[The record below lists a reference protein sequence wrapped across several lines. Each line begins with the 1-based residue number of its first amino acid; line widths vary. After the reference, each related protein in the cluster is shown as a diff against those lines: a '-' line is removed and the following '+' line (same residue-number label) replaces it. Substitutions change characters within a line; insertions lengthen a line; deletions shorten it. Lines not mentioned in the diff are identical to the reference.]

1 MVHHRLSNYL
11 LSLAIAGLGFIANAT
26 PIFAHAVE
34 TNYELNLLTK
44 ELQLTATYSTGEAL
58 EFADV
63 QVFAPNQP
71 DRPWLSAKT
80 DRQGRFN
87 FRPDRQLPGE
97 WMILINQQGHADI
110 LKVPVDSQGVQL
122 EKISFGE
129 KLDIHLPFGELVI
142 HPWMAQIKQPNLPI
156 YLMGWES
163 QTKQLIAYVK
173 LHQFSIGIMF
183 SWLNS

>member
-58 EFADV
+58 E
-63 QVFAPNQP
+63 
-71 DRPWLSAKT
+71 
-80 DRQGRFN
+80 
-87 FRPDRQLPGE
+87 
-97 WMILINQQGHADI
+97 
-110 LKVPVDSQGVQL
+110 
-122 EKISFGE
+122 
-129 KLDIHLPFGELVI
+129 
-142 HPWMAQIKQPNLPI
+142 
-156 YLMGWES
+156 WES